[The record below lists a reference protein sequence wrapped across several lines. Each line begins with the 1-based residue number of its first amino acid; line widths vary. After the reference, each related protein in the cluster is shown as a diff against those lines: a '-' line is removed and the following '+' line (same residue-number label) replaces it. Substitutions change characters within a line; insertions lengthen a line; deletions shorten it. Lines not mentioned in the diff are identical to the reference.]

1 MEKHSDNIFFSAPPE
16 LQEKI
21 ESLKENRYPNVP
33 EEEMLKDLVRYGL
46 AFLEQYPET
55 DDPFTVQWKTIL
67 SSYIFV

>member
-1 MEKHSDNIFFSAPPE
+1 MEKHSDSAPPE

-55 DDPFTVQWKTIL
+55 DDPFTVQ
-67 SSYIFV
+67 